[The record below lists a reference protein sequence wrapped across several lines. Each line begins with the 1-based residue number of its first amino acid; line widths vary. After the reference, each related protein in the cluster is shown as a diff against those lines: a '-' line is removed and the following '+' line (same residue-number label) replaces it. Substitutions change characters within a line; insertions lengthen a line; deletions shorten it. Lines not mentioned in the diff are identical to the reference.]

1 MAGPRSQFPDVAV
14 VGVPMIAGG
23 RVIGVLHVGSLTP
36 RRFTSEDV
44 ELLQLAADRAAAA
57 VQSITAQADRAAV
70 VALQRSLV
78 PSALPAV
85 PGAEL
90 AARYVPGRGAVG
102 GDWYDVFTLPGGQV
116 CVTVGDVAG
125 SGLAAAVIM
134 GRIRSALRAY
144 ALETT
149 DPAEVLRR
157 LDCGPAD
164 PRDNRPRRRYPPLRQ
179 PGGSPRGDVAWRGGI
194 ARPLA

>member
-1 MAGPRSQFPDVAV
+1 M
-14 VGVPMIAGG
+14 
-23 RVIGVLHVGSLTP
+23 
-36 RRFTSEDV
+36 
-44 ELLQLAADRAAAA
+44 
-57 VQSITAQADRAAV
+57 
-70 VALQRSLV
+70 
-78 PSALPAV
+78 
-85 PGAEL
+85 
-90 AARYVPGRGAVG
+90 
-102 GDWYDVFTLPGGQV
+102 FTLPGGQV

-149 DPAEVLRR
+149 DPAEVLSR
-157 LDCGPAD
+157 LDRKMQYFEPDALATVAYGVFEPGLDQVQVALAGHLPPVMARPGERAELADVQIGAPIGAAPRAQRPLTTVPVPPGALRGTAGHHRRCGPAD

-179 PGGSPRGDVAWRGGI
+179 PGGSPRGDVAWRGEI